1 MPIDDYFKMQIHKK
15 PIGIGKDIFANMGK
29 AYYVDKT
36 LLVRDIIYSETSVI
50 LFTRPRRFGKTL
62 NMTMLQ
68 TFFEKPL
75 DGKDTSHYF
84 QNLKIWQAGEEYR
97 AEQGKRPVIML
108 SFKDMKMS
116 SFELAYEK
124 FIGKISSEYCRHSEL
139 SQSKNLSERELG
151 IYNHLAAGTANNA
164 ELENSIL
171 YLCQLL
177 EKHHG
182 IKPLLL
188 IDEYDVPLQESW
200 YAENKYYGRM
210 VAFIKNMLSA
220 ALKTNPSLYKGILT
234 GVTRVSKESIFSGLN
249 NIIVNTVFDEDFSE
263 YFGFTQEEVN
273 EMFRFYGIEDKL
285 KEAENWYDGYLFG
298 DNHIYNPW
306 SILCYLN
313 KKCKA
318 EPYWTNMSSNDLAKD
333 AIRKL
338 DENDRKNLV
347 SLLTGKTV
355 RTSASTDFVYTELGD
370 KTEHA
375 YGLLVQTGYL
385 RANDARKDGRDYACD
400 LEIPNR
406 ELFSVFS
413 EEIIDR
419 IIKKSA
425 YRPAKG
431 ISRSI
436 IYGSANEL
444 EQYLSEF
451 LLEMCSYLNLTEEK
465 DYQHLIIG
473 LCGTMRNGYAIHSE
487 REAGHGRADIIF
499 TPRLDYEEH
508 DKLPGIIMELKH
520 IKAEETEKDSPE
532 KTETMLQGEAEEALR
547 QIETKEYI
555 TDLKTSGVNRI
566 TKYGIAFSGKHVKI
580 IRKSE

>member
-1 MPIDDYFKMQIHKK
+1 MDYADLKERKIKTPIA
-15 PIGIGKDIFANMGK
+15 IGMDLFQNFGNS
-29 AYYVDKT
+29 YYVDKT
-36 LLVRDIIYSETSVI
+36 MLVRDIIDIAIPVI

-62 NMTMLQ
+62 NMSMLQ

-84 QNLKIWQAGEEYR
+84 KNLEIWQCGEKYTS
-97 AEQGKRPVIML
+97 EQGKRPVIML

-124 FIGKISSEYCRHSEL
+124 FKGKISNEYKRHIEL
-139 SQSKNLSERELG
+139 KDSNILDSYEKETYR
-151 IYNHLAAGTANNA
+151 HLADKSASN
-164 ELENSIL
+164 EEMENSIL
-171 YLCQLL
+171 YLCQML
-177 EKHHG
+177 ERHHG

-200 YAENKYYGRM
+200 YAKERYYDRM

-249 NIIVNTVFDEDFSE
+249 NIKVDTVFDDRFST
-263 YFGFTQEEVN
+263 YFGFTQKEVN

-285 KEAENWYDGYLFG
+285 QEAENWYDGYIFG
-298 DNHIYNPW
+298 EQHIYNPW
-306 SILCYLN
+306 SVLNYLDN
-313 KKCKA
+313 NCKA
-318 EPYWTNMSSNDLAKD
+318 EPYWINVSSNDLAKD
-333 AIRKL
+333 AIKRL
-338 DENDRKNLV
+338 DDNDRKSIV
-347 SLLTGKTV
+347 SLMSGETV

-370 KTEHA
+370 RTEHA

-385 RANDARKDGRDYACD
+385 RASRAKKTASSYLCTM
-400 LEIPNR
+400 EIPNR

-413 EEIIDR
+413 EEIVNR

-425 YRPAKG
+425 YTPATG
-431 ISRSI
+431 IQYAI
-436 IYGSANEL
+436 IDGIAADL
-444 EQYLSEF
+444 ENYLSDF

-487 REAGHGRADIIF
+487 REAGHGRADIVF

-508 DKLPGIIMELKH
+508 DNLPGIIMELKH
-520 IKAEETEKDSPE
+520 IKAEETEKASPE
-532 KTETMLQGEAEEALR
+532 SVEKMLQYEAEEALS
-547 QIETKEYI
+547 QIEAKKYI
-555 TDLKTSGVNRI
+555 SDLKASGVRRI
-566 TKYGIAFSGKHVKI
+566 TRYGIAFSGKYVKI